1 VLFRS
6 NNVTEQVK
14 DTISQKAADTQAL
27 LVHCTNQASERV
39 ADHLTSIVDFVER
52 YDTDAT
58 SRPVVFGT
66 GNSNQHGKLPG

>member
-1 VLFRS
+1 MIY
-6 NNVTEQVK
+6 NVTEQVK
-14 DTISQKAADTQAL
+14 DTIIQKAADTQAL

>member
-1 VLFRS
+1 MI

-14 DTISQKAADTQAL
+14 DTITQKAADAQVL

-39 ADHLTSIVDFVER
+39 ADHLTSIVQFVER

-66 GNSNQHGKLPG
+66 ASAD